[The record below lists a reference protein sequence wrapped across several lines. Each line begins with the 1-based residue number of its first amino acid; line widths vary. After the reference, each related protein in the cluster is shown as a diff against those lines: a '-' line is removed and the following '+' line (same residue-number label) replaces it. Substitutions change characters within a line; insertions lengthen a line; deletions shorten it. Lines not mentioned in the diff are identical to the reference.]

1 MIDVKNPLEIA
12 REALKQLS
20 ERKLLPT
27 PANYQACYNEIARL
41 PNVAGFPEAPLRLIA
56 ARLPAKT
63 LQQRQCLE
71 QLQAAIGKRSWQGV
85 QQALL
90 ELTADSAASTDDVEA
105 EAVTAADPVPAAA
118 AGEPLASLLHLLQD
132 LLPNLGDHDARLSK
146 LLLELQQT
154 LEGRSTDHQ
163 DVDTLLT
170 TVSQRM
176 TLAVEE
182 QGEIRQTLLR
192 LLRLIIQNVGEL
204 SLDERCL
211 QGQIDSLISAISPPL
226 SLRRLDEVERRL
238 QDVLSRQRAAKE
250 RALEAQEAMRQ
261 MLAGFINQLATMN
274 QTSSAFQ
281 YSLEQ
286 SAREIAEAK
295 TIEDLAP
302 LLKQVID
309 ATRTMAN
316 ETGNAREQIEALQ
329 TRALASEAE
338 LLRLHEELHLTSAS
352 ARHDPLTDTLNRRG
366 LDEALAREIARV
378 RRRAAPLALALLDVD
393 NFKKLN
399 DRLGHAVGDDALM
412 HLVQVVRQNLR
423 PIDTLA
429 RYGGEEFVILMPDTT
444 QAEGLEAMMR
454 LQREL
459 TRNFFLGGNERILIT
474 FSAGVA
480 QLTPE
485 DTGDD
490 AIARADQAMYLA
502 KRAGKNRVMGG

>member
-1 MIDVKNPLEIA
+1 MIDAKNPLDIA
-12 REALKQLS
+12 RQTLKQLS
-20 ERKLLPT
+20 ERKLPPT

-56 ARLPAKT
+56 SHLPAKT
-63 LQQRQCLE
+63 RQQQQGIE
-71 QLQAAIGKRSWQGV
+71 QFQAAIGKRSWQGV

-90 ELTADSAASTDDVEA
+90 VLTADPVANGNGGEA
-105 EAVTAADPVPAAA
+105 EAGTAVVPVPAAA
-118 AGEPLASLLHLLQD
+118 AGEPLASLLRLLQD
-132 LLPNLGDHDARLSK
+132 LLPNLGDHDARLSR

-154 LEGRSTDHQ
+154 LADQSADHQ
-163 DVDTLLT
+163 DVGTLLT

-176 TLAVEE
+176 TLAAEE

-211 QGQIDSLISAISPPL
+211 QGQIDSLVSAVSPPL

-238 QDVLSRQRAAKE
+238 QDVLCRQRAAKE

-261 MLAGFINQLATMN
+261 MLAGFIDQLATMN

-281 YSLEQ
+281 YNLEQ
-286 SAREIAEAK
+286 SALAIAEAK

-338 LLRLHEELHLTSAS
+338 LLRLHDELHLASAS